1 MKKGKSAYKI
11 LVVSDSH
18 GSDTGIRQAIKQEGE
33 DIDVL
38 VHCGDMGHDIKASLG
53 LDYRFDI
60 YSVTGNCD
68 YLLPQIPEVS
78 FKLGYFNFLVI
89 HGHLLDVKYSNDRII
104 AYAKENYA
112 DIVLFGHSHIPE
124 IEERFGVLLVN
135 PGSISLPRQ
144 FSRNKTYAVVTITD
158 DSLPKAVIRE
168 IEE

>member
-60 YSVTGNCD
+60 YSVTGMRSSILQNSM
-68 YLLPQIPEVS
+68 LITVES
-78 FKLGYFNFLVI
+78 
-89 HGHLLDVKYSNDRII
+89 RI
-104 AYAKENYA
+104 
-112 DIVLFGHSHIPE
+112 S
-124 IEERFGVLLVN
+124 
-135 PGSISLPRQ
+135 
-144 FSRNKTYAVVTITD
+144 
-158 DSLPKAVIRE
+158 
-168 IEE
+168 